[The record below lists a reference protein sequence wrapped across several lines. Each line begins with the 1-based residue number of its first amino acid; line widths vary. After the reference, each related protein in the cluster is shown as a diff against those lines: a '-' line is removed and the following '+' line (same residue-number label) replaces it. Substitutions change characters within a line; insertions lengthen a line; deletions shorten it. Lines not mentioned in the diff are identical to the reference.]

1 MMPMPLAMRA
11 MESTETSA
19 ANHLNLLGLDHMPI
33 SPKVFLSSF
42 LLESHSF
49 QWIFWTIPKPSAC

>member
-1 MMPMPLAMRA
+1 MA
-11 MESTETSA
+11 STETSA
-19 ANHLNLLGLDHMPI
+19 ANHPNLLGLDNMPI

-49 QWIFWTIPKPSAC
+49 QRIFWTIPKPSAC